1 MQLFTAIQ
9 TMSDPT
15 WENRL
20 SCTWIYHCQQCHRIT
35 ESLDISSWKRHITII
50 EPNSLFN
57 IELHKNKCTT
67 KLYVVV
73 EMPRKSVV
81 HRKRNIPSPY
91 KEGQDGSIVDCLTLS
106 VSVLLLSPP
115 PVHQIFFSVYHY
127 CYK

>member
-1 MQLFTAIQ
+1 MQLSTAIQ

-35 ESLDISSWKRHITII
+35 ESLDISSWKRHIMI
-50 EPNSLFN
+50 

-67 KLYVVV
+67 KSHVVV
-73 EMPRKSVV
+73 DMPRKSVV
-81 HRKRNIPSPY
+81 CRKRNIPSPY

-106 VSVLLLSPP
+106 VSVLLLSLP
-115 PVHQIFFSVYHY
+115 PVHQIFFQFITTAINKNLQSEI
-127 CYK
+127 